1 MKEILYAI
9 YCDDELIYI
18 GKVKDSA
25 EAMMDE
31 MRRLGREKQQGT
43 NDMYDY
49 LANRERNLDYDVHM
63 IPLHSTPGMEVEEA
77 RRALVYSLRPFGNWS
92 EWHWLEEEEE
102 RERLG
107 AENSPIKK

>member
-25 EAMMDE
+25 EALMDE
-31 MRRLGREKQQGT
+31 MRRLKREKQQGT

-49 LANRERNLDYDVHM
+49 LANRERNLDCNVHM
-63 IPLHSTPGMEVEEA
+63 IPLYSTPGIDIEEA
-77 RRALVYSLRPFGNWS
+77 RKALVYSLRPFGNWS
-92 EWHWLEEEEE
+92 EWHWLEEKEEQ
-102 RERLG
+102 ERL
-107 AENSPIKK
+107 ERQHKILDE